1 MNDISA
7 DGPCLDEG
15 SSCGSSDV
23 DEDDVISM
31 THTSTDSSGEDSTE
45 SSKETIDND
54 SARDS
59 AGKYDSSLTS
69 NDLSEISL

>member
-59 AGKYDSSLTS
+59 AGKYDPSLAS